1 MSFQQWMHIRHN
13 IDIPWKTFVRESS
26 NVQDKSPERCV
37 RQLAFQGN
45 EAKAAYE
52 EIVQQTSSSNTL
64 PARLKNLRSRI
75 QDNSDTNSTSTTQ
88 SKKSSL
94 CDDILAKVTV
104 NTLLKAVEQKD
115 LKFLQKHMTTE
126 NVNASDDFGWTPL
139 MSASYCGHLEI
150 VQFLIN
156 LGANKRT
163 RDKSGLTAAQLALK
177 RNYLNIVALLK
188 KKSDSISINQLTAN
202 IPNINNTST
211 LPIRS
216 LPIEPS
222 VEYNKDNVME
232 DEIQLEQN
240 AAFYCEI
247 CKATFQ
253 ETTPQRHENSTLH
266 IFNTKPKLKYIMY
279 GISRQNKGYR
289 MLLNTGWDEEA
300 GLGPSGKGIK
310 YPIKTCLKMDRKG
323 LGQIIE
329 KNEYKITH
337 FKSGDTTAIN
347 SSKMPKQKPLKKRDR
362 ERLLHREARKE
373 RALRIM
379 ANEQHRLLEHL
390 EKVENKAGEIL
401 TDREEIVAL
410 DKRRNDDR
418 VGMRALQKQSHEKTW
433 ITVGPLLLKMPS
445 KAAEELLEKD
455 QRECDTAIN
464 KLRSDLKIKVN
475 ELRDLEMTPPV
486 PGLMLE
492 PMSHKEMN
500 AIGQILGRSV

>member
-188 KKSDSISINQLTAN
+188 KKS
-202 IPNINNTST
+202 
-211 LPIRS
+211 

-373 RALRIM
+373 RAL
-379 ANEQHRLLEHL
+379 Q
-390 EKVENKAGEIL
+390 KVENKAGEIL